1 MTKSLQGQPSIFDQS
16 FVSNKSLK
24 YVQNTQGEID
34 NIKHEGHGSGRKL
47 HGCALPCHTA
57 VIFLSYRLMHLGL
70 WNYREASVT
79 FQIIDIQ
86 KLNSATEKGGGR
98 RGLPAL
104 LEKLIF

>member
-24 YVQNTQGEID
+24 YVQYTQRELD

-47 HGCALPCHTA
+47 YDCALPC
-57 VIFLSYRLMHLGL
+57 ILQLSCYLTGL
-70 WNYREASVT
+70 CTGSLKLQRSLSRFSNNRHSKTQQCHRE
-79 FQIIDIQ
+79 
-86 KLNSATEKGGGR
+86 GGGT
-98 RGLPAL
+98 RGLPTL